1 LEPTYQSIHKTPAGV
16 SRLVLVLTGAF
27 VVLGLLAPSLLTTW
41 EPYLVLGLMLILGLP
56 HGATDHGLFLA
67 MEDDVTVLKGK
78 HFYGLYFAVIGIYAL
93 IWLLIPY
100 LAFAIF
106 MVMAIYHFGQSNWI
120 NLRYK
125 SSLWEKSHY
134 LIWGAGVLLTPILL
148 HSGEAA
154 AIVGG
159 MTKGAIEGLS
169 ETTSLYLIGLLALI
183 NLVMIIVT
191 WQRGEMD
198 GQRAGRELLSYGLL
212 VAMYLTNSLLLGF
225 TIYFVFW
232 HSLSSAKDQ
241 LYFFQRKLSYDH
253 RRQLFWEIA
262 VVVFGAL
269 LFCLIVWFGPGP
281 EAALQPSIIGGVFM
295 FISLL
300 TLPHMLL
307 VEQLYGVWTPA
318 PKKDKKTAAKRR
330 SAKQLIRSAQTT
342 SSGN

>member
-1 LEPTYQSIHKTPAGV
+1 
-16 SRLVLVLTGAF
+16 
-27 VVLGLLAPSLLTTW
+27 
-41 EPYLVLGLMLILGLP
+41 
-56 HGATDHGLFLA
+56 
-67 MEDDVTVLKGK
+67 
-78 HFYGLYFAVIGIYAL
+78 
-93 IWLLIPY
+93 
-100 LAFAIF
+100 
-106 MVMAIYHFGQSNWI
+106 
-120 NLRYK
+120 
-125 SSLWEKSHY
+125 
-134 LIWGAGVLLTPILL
+134 
-148 HSGEAA
+148 
-154 AIVGG
+154 
-159 MTKGAIEGLS
+159 
-169 ETTSLYLIGLLALI
+169 
-183 NLVMIIVT
+183 
-191 WQRGEMD
+191 MD

-241 LYFFQRKLSYDH
+241 LYFFQRNLSYDH

-318 PKKDKKTAAKRR
+318 PNKDKKTAAKRR

>member
-1 LEPTYQSIHKTPAGV
+1 M
-16 SRLVLVLTGAF
+16 LTGIF
-27 VVLGLLAPSLLTTW
+27 VLLGLLAPSFLTSW
-41 EPYLVLGLMLILGLP
+41 EPYLVLGLMLVLGLP

-67 MEDDVTVLKGK
+67 MEDDVTVLQGK
-78 HFYGLYFAVIGIYAL
+78 HFYGLYFAVIGVYAL
-93 IWLLIPY
+93 IWLLLPY

-120 NLRYK
+120 NLRYRN
-125 SSLWEKSHY
+125 SVWEKAHY
-134 LIWGAGVLLTPILL
+134 LMWGAGVLLTPILL
-148 HSGEAA
+148 HSNEAA

-159 MTKGAIEGLS
+159 MTKGTIEGLS
-169 ETTSLYLIGLLALI
+169 ESTSLYLIALLTLLNA
-183 NLVMIIVT
+183 VMIVVT
-191 WQRGEMD
+191 WRRGEMD
-198 GQRAGRELLSYGLL
+198 GQRAGRELISYGLL
-212 VAMYLTNSLLLGF
+212 VAMFLTNSLLLGF

-281 EAALQPSIIGGVFM
+281 EAALQPGIIGGVFM

-307 VEQLYGVWTPA
+307 VEQLYGIWTPA
-318 PKKDKKTAAKRR
+318 PKKEKTAATSR
-330 SAKQLIRSAQTT
+330 SSKPLIRSAQTT
-342 SSGN
+342 SSGT